1 MLTVGEVAG
10 RSGVTVRTL
19 HHYDRTGLLSP
30 SARSDAGYRLYDD
43 HDIGRLQRI
52 LTYRELGFPLDRIAE
67 LLDDPDADVLAHLTQ
82 QHRLL
87 THRIDRLQHMLA
99 AVELTMEATTM
110 GIQLTPEELL
120 EVFGADH
127 ANNHEAYQDEAE
139 QRWGDTDAWAQS
151 RRRAA
156 AYGKDDWTRIKAE
169 GDAAVATMAAAL
181 RAGLPPDSD
190 DAMAGAE
197 AHRRHIHDNFY
208 ECSYAMQRN
217 LADMY
222 VADERFTKTYDDI
235 EPGLAAYVRDAIH
248 ANADARDA

>member
-1 MLTVGEVAG
+1 MLTVGDVAR

-30 SARSDAGYRLYDD
+30 SARTEAGYRLYDVD
-43 HDIGRLQRI
+43 DIARLQRI
-52 LTYRELGFPLDRIAE
+52 LTYRELGFSLDRIGE
-67 LLDDPDADVLAHLTQ
+67 LLDDPDADVLNHLTE

-87 THRIDRLQHMLA
+87 TRRIDRLQDMLA

-110 GIQLTPEELL
+110 DIQLTPDEML
-120 EVFGADH
+120 EVFGSDH
-127 ANNHEAYQDEAE
+127 AENHEAYEAE
-139 QRWGDTDAWAQS
+139 AEERWGETDAWVQS

-156 AYGKDDWTRIKAE
+156 SYSKDDWLRIKAE
-169 GDAAVATMAAAL
+169 GDAATRQLAEALAT
-181 RAGLPPDSD
+181 GLAPDSQE
-190 DAMAGAE
+190 AMDGAE

-208 ECSYAMQRN
+208 DCSYAMHRN

-222 VADERFTKTYDDI
+222 VADARFTKTYDDVA
-235 EPGLAAYVRDAIH
+235 PGLAAFIREAIH